1 MTNANKDAT
10 SVILN
15 LIQNLSGGL
24 MNRIRLMLVGFTMLI
39 ALLLACGGP
48 PAKEPPGTGGEPMTI
63 TITSS
68 AFEPGG
74 MIPKKYTG
82 DGEDVSPPLALANV
96 PEPAKSLALIC
107 DDPDAPA
114 GDWVHWVLYNI
125 PAGVREI
132 PEDIGPDKRVAGMG
146 IQGRNDFGKI
156 GYAGPLPP
164 SGTHRYFFKVYAL
177 DIVLSPEPTL
187 SKAML
192 LKVMEGHILARGELM
207 GRYARQ

>member
-1 MTNANKDAT
+1 MK
-10 SVILN
+10 
-15 LIQNLSGGL
+15 
-24 MNRIRLMLVGFTMLI
+24 I
-39 ALLLACGGP
+39 A
-48 PAKEPPGTGGEPMTI
+48 
-63 TITSS
+63 ITST
-68 AFEPGG
+68 AFEAGG

-82 DGEDVSPPLALANV
+82 DGEDVSPPLNLAGI
-96 PEPAKSLALIC
+96 PEQAKSLALIC

-156 GYAGPLPP
+156 GYGGPYPP

-177 DIVLSPEPTL
+177 DTILNPEPSL
-187 SKAML
+187 SKALL
-192 LKVMEGHILARGELM
+192 LKAMEGHILAKGDLM
-207 GRYARQ
+207 GTYRR